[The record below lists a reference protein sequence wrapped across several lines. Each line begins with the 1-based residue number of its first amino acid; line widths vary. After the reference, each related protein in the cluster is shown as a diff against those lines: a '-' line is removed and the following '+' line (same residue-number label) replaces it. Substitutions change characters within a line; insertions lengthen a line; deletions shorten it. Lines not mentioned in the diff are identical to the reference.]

1 MKANH
6 ASTIDRLHA
15 RLAKLHARN
24 EGAWYGRRGNP
35 YRVCVGCDRS
45 TPAISTYGHV
55 KRCPFKGLAKEIAH
69 WTRLLNEARHVA
81 CSTGS
86 MSKPRTAAANIDA
99 ATRRTLYTPVAEA
112 LAAMRHANADALAG
126 VGQPG
131 NDERWA
137 KYNAA
142 LIAWSDAERVYFE
155 ATHAKA

>member
-1 MKANH
+1 
-6 ASTIDRLHA
+6 
-15 RLAKLHARN
+15 
-24 EGAWYGRRGNP
+24 
-35 YRVCVGCDRS
+35 
-45 TPAISTYGHV
+45 
-55 KRCPFKGLAKEIAH
+55 
-69 WTRLLNEARHVA
+69 
-81 CSTGS
+81 

-112 LAAMRHANADALAG
+112 LAAMRQANADALAG

-142 LIAWSDAERVYFE
+142 LITWSDAERAYFE